1 MEKKMKKT
9 RRGAIVFA
17 ACLIAGVAFCVS
29 AEPLKEKDSSIS
41 KKKAVEIALTHAGLR
56 LQNFRQNAIRKRAEI
71 SMKLHFRQR
80 NESMNTISAHRTE

>member
-9 RRGAIVFA
+9 RRGAIVFE

-41 KKKAVEIALTHAGLR
+41 LSNPYTSLPV
-56 LQNFRQNAIRKRAEI
+56 F
-71 SMKLHFRQR
+71 HF
-80 NESMNTISAHRTE
+80 A